1 MFSFHFVGPPPEC
14 RHSGVGVVREEQ
26 WGSTSPTDH
35 SNTVSPPPKSP
46 QPPPSTISPRAD
58 DHQRFVSLSD
68 TTVCE
73 VLSNVSSD
81 LSLFDIEKDC
91 QLDPEVYDITDLAE
105 ASKSMLVLP
114 KTDLNAVGRKKSPRL
129 KKKQKVDQ
137 SAKDISKGEKKK
149 SVEFMQ
155 QELKKTTIKKCSM
168 GIQDSGPNL
177 QTTTST
183 CKDIKSSD
191 SLVGE
196 IKQDEIDG
204 HSKSKKLIQ
213 FNPEDLE
220 SDSTDSSQE
229 TDLASVRNKISPEGL
244 GEGYR
249 VIEADQRESRIDDED
264 NKENVE
270 EVEVENN
277 GLDDSGKH
285 DSFDSLLESSLF
297 QNHRLSSI
305 DDRKNRFE
313 SVESFNLSPLTPLS
327 GSKIET
333 KAQTYTFAFVNDS
346 VWTNESSDNVA
357 PSEDD
362 FDEIFN
368 KAVVDL
374 DTSQKK
380 LKPAKPRR
388 KKSHQPSVDSNKEL
402 EEIKENVEDALE
414 DDKVEGNRR
423 SFQMEFGND
432 HEFKF
437 STDDVYVE
445 QEGNGVEPE
454 SRQIILQK
462 QNETANPS
470 LLWRFEDSSLKDE
483 FHQVFGAQEQPQKQ
497 TYAQNRAFLRK
508 TFATSTESVST
519 ESDALSVIHEEIDS
533 SDQSNEDMEDGREM
547 HLQDIQEEDDSSMLT
562 EGTVELC
569 VEKNVQELYLHK
581 QDSIEP
587 ENVIV
592 DDSEGID
599 ENITVYELKTKSE
612 MKEDSDKITLD
623 SCLEDHSSTD
633 PIGETLN
640 ESEKLETLKDEY
652 KSPRDNLGKSNDQSK
667 EMKGV
672 DYEMESSLSMMLLAS
687 SKIAMMTLET
697 SESPA
702 DKSIHSTEE
711 LVSSLD
717 ADICLDEESS
727 QASEDHLLQQIIHSQ
742 CNSEDLSMQDS
753 SPDSQTEKV
762 RKRDK
767 SKQLV
772 QEWLQTDVEGVV
784 MEDTVPEIPDPPLV
798 HDWLGRKVLEGVD
811 PAPVP
816 APLSLPLSE
825 GGQSA
830 ADSYPTTAP
839 TVPVLQLEG
848 HSGILLLVFAPLVQ
862 LVPSLL
868 KPLKFMINVSS
879 EFYVR
884 YFQIIFAKL
893 LLITLLKLY

>member
-1 MFSFHFVGPPPEC
+1 MFSFHFVGPPPKC
-14 RHSGVGVVREEQ
+14 SHSGVGVVREEQ
-26 WGSTSPTDH
+26 WGTTSPTDR
-35 SNTVSPPPKSP
+35 SNTVPPPQKSP
-46 QPPPSTISPRAD
+46 PPPSTNVSPWTD

-73 VLSNVSSD
+73 VPSNVSSD
-81 LSLFDIEKDC
+81 LSLFDIERDC

-105 ASKSMLVLP
+105 ASRSMLVLP
-114 KTDLNAVGRKKSPRL
+114 KTDLNAAGRKKSPRL
-129 KKKQKVDQ
+129 KKKQKMDQ
-137 SAKDISKGEKKK
+137 SARDVSKGEEK
-149 SVEFMQ
+149 SVQFMQ
-155 QELKKTTIKKCSM
+155 QEPKKTTVKKCSND
-168 GIQDSGPNL
+168 IQDSGSNL
-177 QTTTST
+177 HTTTAT
-183 CKDIKSSD
+183 HKNIKSSD
-191 SLVGE
+191 SSVE
-196 IKQDEIDG
+196 IKQDEVVG
-204 HSKSKKLIQ
+204 HSSKSKKLIQ

-229 TDLASVRNKISPEGL
+229 TGLASVRNKISPEETTGL
-244 GEGYR
+244 GER
-249 VIEADQRESRIDDED
+249 SMAIAADQRESNKMAYSDDGIDDEVS
-264 NKENVE
+264 KENVE
-270 EVEVENN
+270 EVVVEND

-374 DTSQKK
+374 DSSQKK
-380 LKPAKPRR
+380 LKPAKQKR
-388 KKSHQPSVDSNKEL
+388 KKSHRPSVDGNKER

-414 DDKVEGNRR
+414 DDKLEGNRR
-423 SFQMEFGND
+423 SFQMEFGSD

-445 QEGNGVEPE
+445 QEVNGLKPE
-454 SRQIILQK
+454 SCEINRQK

-483 FHQVFGAQEQPQKQ
+483 FHQVFETQDQPQKQ

-547 HLQDIQEEDDSSMLT
+547 HLQDIQEEDDSCMLT

-581 QDSIEP
+581 PDSMESGNI
-587 ENVIV
+587 IV

-599 ENITVYELKTKSE
+599 ENITVNELKTERE
-612 MKEDSDKITLD
+612 MEEDSDKITLD
-623 SCLEDHSSTD
+623 SCLENHSSTD
-633 PIGETLN
+633 PSGETLN
-640 ESEKLETLKDEY
+640 EPEKVETLKDEY
-652 KSPRDNLGKSNDQSK
+652 KSPRGVLGKSCDQSK
-667 EMKGV
+667 EHKEV
-672 DYEMESSLSMMLLAS
+672 DYEMESSLSKMLLAS

-697 SESPA
+697 SKSPA

-727 QASEDHLLQQIIHSQ
+727 QASEDLLLQQIIQSQ

-772 QEWLQTDVEGVV
+772 QEWLQTDVEGVI

-848 HSGILLLVFAPLVQ
+848 HSGILLLVFTPHVL

-868 KPLKFMINVSS
+868 MPLNS
-879 EFYVR
+879 
-884 YFQIIFAKL
+884 
-893 LLITLLKLY
+893 

>member
-1 MFSFHFVGPPPEC
+1 MFSFHFVGPPPKC
-14 RHSGVGVVREEQ
+14 SHSGVGVVREEQ
-26 WGSTSPTDH
+26 WGTTSPTDR
-35 SNTVSPPPKSP
+35 SNTVPPPQKSP
-46 QPPPSTISPRAD
+46 PPPSTNVSPRTD
-58 DHQRFVSLSD
+58 DHQHFVSLSD

-73 VLSNVSSD
+73 VPSNVSSD
-81 LSLFDIEKDC
+81 LSLFDIERDC

-105 ASKSMLVLP
+105 ASRSMLVLP
-114 KTDLNAVGRKKSPRL
+114 KTDLNAAGRKKSPRL
-129 KKKQKVDQ
+129 KKKQKMDQ
-137 SAKDISKGEKKK
+137 SARDVSKGEEK
-149 SVEFMQ
+149 SVQFMQ
-155 QELKKTTIKKCSM
+155 QEPKKTTVKKCSND
-168 GIQDSGPNL
+168 IQDSGSSL
-177 QTTTST
+177 QTTTAT
-183 CKDIKSSD
+183 HKNIKSSD
-191 SLVGE
+191 SSVE
-196 IKQDEIDG
+196 IKQDEVVG
-204 HSKSKKLIQ
+204 HSSKSKKLIQ

-229 TDLASVRNKISPEGL
+229 TGLASVRNTISPEETTGL
-244 GEGYR
+244 GER
-249 VIEADQRESRIDDED
+249 SMAIAADQRESNKMAYSDDGIDDEVS
-264 NKENVE
+264 KENVE
-270 EVEVENN
+270 EVVVEND

-374 DTSQKK
+374 DSSQKK
-380 LKPAKPRR
+380 LKPAKQKR
-388 KKSHQPSVDSNKEL
+388 KKSHRPSVDSNKEL
-402 EEIKENVEDALE
+402 EEIKENVENALE
-414 DDKVEGNRR
+414 DDKLEGNRR
-423 SFQMEFGND
+423 SFQMEFGSD

-437 STDDVYVE
+437 STDGVYVE
-445 QEGNGVEPE
+445 QEVNGLNPE
-454 SRQIILQK
+454 SCEINRQK
-462 QNETANPS
+462 QNETANPL
-470 LLWRFEDSSLKDE
+470 LLWRFEDNSLKDE
-483 FHQVFGAQEQPQKQ
+483 FHQVFETQEQPQKQ

-547 HLQDIQEEDDSSMLT
+547 HLQDIQEEDDSCMLT

-569 VEKNVQELYLHK
+569 VEKNVQELHLHK
-581 QDSIEP
+581 PDSMESGNI
-587 ENVIV
+587 IV

-599 ENITVYELKTKSE
+599 ENITVNELKTERE
-612 MKEDSDKITLD
+612 MEEDSDKITLD
-623 SCLEDHSSTD
+623 SCLENHSSTD

-640 ESEKLETLKDEY
+640 ESEKVETLKDEY
-652 KSPRDNLGKSNDQSK
+652 KSPRDVLGKSRDQSK
-667 EMKGV
+667 EHKEV
-672 DYEMESSLSMMLLAS
+672 DYEMESSLSKMLLAS

-697 SESPA
+697 SKSPA

-727 QASEDHLLQQIIHSQ
+727 QASEDLLLQQIIQSQ

-772 QEWLQTDVEGVV
+772 QEWLQTDVEGVI

-848 HSGILLLVFAPLVQ
+848 HSGILLLVFTPHVL

-868 KPLKFMINVSS
+868 MPLNS
-879 EFYVR
+879 
-884 YFQIIFAKL
+884 
-893 LLITLLKLY
+893 

>member
-1 MFSFHFVGPPPEC
+1 MFSFHFVGPPPKC
-14 RHSGVGVVREEQ
+14 SHSGVGVVREEQ
-26 WGSTSPTDH
+26 WGTTSPTDR
-35 SNTVSPPPKSP
+35 SNTVLPPQKSP
-46 QPPPSTISPRAD
+46 PPPSTNVSPRTD

-73 VLSNVSSD
+73 VPSNVSSD

-105 ASKSMLVLP
+105 ASRSMLVLP
-114 KTDLNAVGRKKSPRL
+114 KTDLNAAGRKKSPRL

-137 SAKDISKGEKKK
+137 SARDVSKGEEK
-149 SVEFMQ
+149 SVQFMQ
-155 QELKKTTIKKCSM
+155 QEPKKTTVKKCSND
-168 GIQDSGPNL
+168 IQDSGSSL
-177 QTTTST
+177 QTTTAT
-183 CKDIKSSD
+183 HKNIKSSD
-191 SLVGE
+191 SSVE
-196 IKQDEIDG
+196 ITQDEVEG
-204 HSKSKKLIQ
+204 QSSKSKKLIQ

-229 TDLASVRNKISPEGL
+229 TGLASVRNKISPEETTGL
-244 GEGYR
+244 A
-249 VIEADQRESRIDDED
+249 IAADQRESKKMAYSDDGIDDEVS
-264 NKENVE
+264 KENVE
-270 EVEVENN
+270 EVEVEND

-374 DTSQKK
+374 DSSQKK
-380 LKPAKPRR
+380 LKPAKQKR
-388 KKSHQPSVDSNKEL
+388 KKSHRPSVDSNKDL
-402 EEIKENVEDALE
+402 EEIKENVENALE
-414 DDKVEGNRR
+414 DDKLEGSRR
-423 SFQMEFGND
+423 SFQMEFGSD

-445 QEGNGVEPE
+445 QEVNGLKPE
-454 SRQIILQK
+454 SCEINRQK

-483 FHQVFGAQEQPQKQ
+483 FHQVFETQEQPQKQ

-547 HLQDIQEEDDSSMLT
+547 HLQDIQEEDDSCMLT

-581 QDSIEP
+581 PDSMESGNII
-587 ENVIV
+587 IV

-599 ENITVYELKTKSE
+599 ENITVNELKTARE
-612 MKEDSDKITLD
+612 MEEDSDKITLD
-623 SCLEDHSSTD
+623 SCLENHSSTD

-640 ESEKLETLKDEY
+640 ESEKVETLKDEY
-652 KSPRDNLGKSNDQSK
+652 KSPRDILGKSRDRSK
-667 EMKGV
+667 EHKEV
-672 DYEMESSLSMMLLAS
+672 DYEMESSLSRMLLAS

-727 QASEDHLLQQIIHSQ
+727 QASEDLLLQQIIQSQ

-772 QEWLQTDVEGVV
+772 QEWLQTDVEGVI

-848 HSGILLLVFAPLVQ
+848 HSGILLLVFTPLVH

-868 KPLKFMINVSS
+868 MPLNS
-879 EFYVR
+879 
-884 YFQIIFAKL
+884 
-893 LLITLLKLY
+893 

>member
-1 MFSFHFVGPPPEC
+1 MFSFHFVGPPPKC
-14 RHSGVGVVREEQ
+14 SHSGVGVVREEQ
-26 WGSTSPTDH
+26 WGTTSPTDR
-35 SNTVSPPPKSP
+35 SNTVPPPQKSP
-46 QPPPSTISPRAD
+46 PPPSTNVSPRTD

-73 VLSNVSSD
+73 VPSNVSSD
-81 LSLFDIEKDC
+81 LSLFDIERDC

-105 ASKSMLVLP
+105 ASRSMLVLP
-114 KTDLNAVGRKKSPRL
+114 KTDLNAAGRKKSPRL
-129 KKKQKVDQ
+129 KKKQKMDQ
-137 SAKDISKGEKKK
+137 SARDVSKGEEK
-149 SVEFMQ
+149 SVQFMQ
-155 QELKKTTIKKCSM
+155 QEPKKTTVKKCSND
-168 GIQDSGPNL
+168 IQDSGSSL
-177 QTTTST
+177 QTTTAT
-183 CKDIKSSD
+183 HKNIKSSD
-191 SLVGE
+191 SSVE
-196 IKQDEIDG
+196 TKQDEVVG
-204 HSKSKKLIQ
+204 HSSKSKKLIQ

-229 TDLASVRNKISPEGL
+229 TGLASVRNKISPEETTGL
-244 GEGYR
+244 GER
-249 VIEADQRESRIDDED
+249 SMAIAADQRESNKMAYSDDGIDDEVS
-264 NKENVE
+264 KENVE
-270 EVEVENN
+270 EVEVEND

-374 DTSQKK
+374 DSSQKK
-380 LKPAKPRR
+380 LKPAKQKR
-388 KKSHQPSVDSNKEL
+388 KKSHRPSVDSNKEL
-402 EEIKENVEDALE
+402 EEIKENVENALE
-414 DDKVEGNRR
+414 DDKLEGNRR
-423 SFQMEFGND
+423 SFQMEFGSD

-445 QEGNGVEPE
+445 QEVNGLKPE
-454 SRQIILQK
+454 SCEINRQK
-462 QNETANPS
+462 QNETANPL
-470 LLWRFEDSSLKDE
+470 LLWRFEDNSLKDE
-483 FHQVFGAQEQPQKQ
+483 FHQVFETQDQPQKQ
-497 TYAQNRAFLRK
+497 TYAQNRALLRK

-547 HLQDIQEEDDSSMLT
+547 HLQDIQEEDDSCMLT

-581 QDSIEP
+581 PDSMESGNI
-587 ENVIV
+587 IV

-599 ENITVYELKTKSE
+599 ENITVNELKTERE
-612 MKEDSDKITLD
+612 MEEDSDKITLD
-623 SCLEDHSSTD
+623 SCLENHSSTD

-640 ESEKLETLKDEY
+640 ESEKVETLKDEY
-652 KSPRDNLGKSNDQSK
+652 KSPRDILGKSRDQSK
-667 EMKGV
+667 EHKEV
-672 DYEMESSLSMMLLAS
+672 DYEMESSLSKMLLAS

-697 SESPA
+697 SKSPA

-727 QASEDHLLQQIIHSQ
+727 QASEDLLLQQIIQSQ

-772 QEWLQTDVEGVV
+772 QEWLQTDVEGVI

-848 HSGILLLVFAPLVQ
+848 HSGILLLVFTPHVL

-868 KPLKFMINVSS
+868 MPLNS
-879 EFYVR
+879 
-884 YFQIIFAKL
+884 
-893 LLITLLKLY
+893 

>member
-1 MFSFHFVGPPPEC
+1 MFSFHFVGPPPKC
-14 RHSGVGVVREEQ
+14 SHSGVGVVREEQ
-26 WGSTSPTDH
+26 WGTISPTDR
-35 SNTVSPPPKSP
+35 SNTVPPPQKSP
-46 QPPPSTISPRAD
+46 PPPSTNVSPRTD

-73 VLSNVSSD
+73 VPSNVSSD
-81 LSLFDIEKDC
+81 LSLFDIERDC

-105 ASKSMLVLP
+105 ASRSMLVLP
-114 KTDLNAVGRKKSPRL
+114 KTDLNAAGRKKSPRL

-137 SAKDISKGEKKK
+137 SARDVSKGEEK
-149 SVEFMQ
+149 SVQFMQ
-155 QELKKTTIKKCSM
+155 QEPKKTTVKKCSND
-168 GIQDSGPNL
+168 IQDFGSNL
-177 QTTTST
+177 HTTTT
-183 CKDIKSSD
+183 ATNKNIKSSD
-191 SLVGE
+191 SSVE
-196 IKQDEIDG
+196 IKQDEVVG
-204 HSKSKKLIQ
+204 HSSKSKKLIQ

-229 TDLASVRNKISPEGL
+229 TGLASVRNKISPEETTGL
-244 GEGYR
+244 GER
-249 VIEADQRESRIDDED
+249 SMAIAADQRESKKMAYSDDGIDDEVS
-264 NKENVE
+264 KENVE
-270 EVEVENN
+270 EVEVEND

-374 DTSQKK
+374 DSSQKK
-380 LKPAKPRR
+380 LKPAKQKR
-388 KKSHQPSVDSNKEL
+388 KKSHRPSVDSNKEL
-402 EEIKENVEDALE
+402 EEIKENVENALE
-414 DDKVEGNRR
+414 DDKLEGNRR
-423 SFQMEFGND
+423 SFQMEFGSD

-445 QEGNGVEPE
+445 QEGNGLKPE
-454 SRQIILQK
+454 SCEVNRQK
-462 QNETANPS
+462 QNETANPL
-470 LLWRFEDSSLKDE
+470 LLWRFEDNSLKDE
-483 FHQVFGAQEQPQKQ
+483 FHQVFETQEQPQKQ

-533 SDQSNEDMEDGREM
+533 SDQSNEDMEDGRDM
-547 HLQDIQEEDDSSMLT
+547 HLQDIQEEDDSCMLT

-569 VEKNVQELYLHK
+569 VEKNLQELYLHK
-581 QDSIEP
+581 PDSMESGNI
-587 ENVIV
+587 IV

-599 ENITVYELKTKSE
+599 ENITVNELKTERE
-612 MKEDSDKITLD
+612 MEEDSDKITLD
-623 SCLEDHSSTD
+623 SCLENHSSTD

-640 ESEKLETLKDEY
+640 ESEKVETLKDEY
-652 KSPRDNLGKSNDQSK
+652 KSPRDVLGKSRDQSK
-667 EMKGV
+667 EHKEV
-672 DYEMESSLSMMLLAS
+672 DYEMESSLSKMLLAS

-697 SESPA
+697 SKSPA

-727 QASEDHLLQQIIHSQ
+727 QASEDLLLQQIIQSQ

-772 QEWLQTDVEGVV
+772 QEWLQTDVEGVI

-848 HSGILLLVFAPLVQ
+848 HSGILLLVFTPLVH

-868 KPLKFMINVSS
+868 MPLNS
-879 EFYVR
+879 
-884 YFQIIFAKL
+884 
-893 LLITLLKLY
+893 